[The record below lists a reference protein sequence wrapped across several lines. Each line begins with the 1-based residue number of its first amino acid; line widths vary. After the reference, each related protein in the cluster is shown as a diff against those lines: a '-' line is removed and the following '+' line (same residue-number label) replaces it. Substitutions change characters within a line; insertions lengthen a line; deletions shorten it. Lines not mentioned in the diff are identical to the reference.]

1 MGMDQHQKRLRK
13 FGKRLRELRKAQDWS
28 QEYFA
33 DVAGLD
39 RSYMG
44 AIERGE
50 QNPTFKNIS
59 RIAVALKL
67 SMSQLLEGI

>member
-1 MGMDQHQKRLRK
+1 MDQHQKRLRK
-13 FGKRLRELRKAQDWS
+13 FGKRVRQLRKQQDWS

-59 RIAVALKL
+59 RIAVALQMT
-67 SMSQLLEGI
+67 MSELFEDIG

>member
-1 MGMDQHQKRLRK
+1 MDQHQKKLRK
-13 FGKRLRELRKAQDWS
+13 FGKRVRQLRKEQDWS

-33 DVAGLD
+33 ESAGPD

-59 RIAVALKL
+59 KIAVALQITDA
-67 SMSQLLEGI
+67 QLLEGI